1 MPSIVPACT
10 RTMAVLEVF
19 AREKREL
26 SNSDMARF
34 LDLPDSSCSDLLHT
48 LHQGGYVLR
57 TARTRRFYP
66 TSRIYTVASEI
77 IRNDPLYAAGAEALE
92 LLVAKT
98 GETAFCGRLDDG
110 AVKIIATQE
119 GRHSLRYVLNAGE
132 RIALHASGLGKALL
146 GLIGD
151 NDPAE
156 ASRQM
161 RLKPLRE
168 LTPRTL
174 TDVAALEADLAASRA
189 RGWYLADEEGNE
201 GVSAL
206 GVAGYIGEEAMAIS
220 VGGPAERLRKNLD
233 NYVAVLNEVADIAF
247 GQRARH

>member
-1 MPSIVPACT
+1 MPTIVPACT

-57 TARTRRFYP
+57 TPRTRRFYP
-66 TSRIYTVASEI
+66 TSRIYTLASEI
-77 IRNDPLYAAGAEALE
+77 IRNDPLYAAGSEALE
-92 LLVAKT
+92 LLVART

-110 AVKIIATQE
+110 AVKLIAVQE
-119 GRHSLRYVLNAGE
+119 GHHPLRYVVNNGE

-146 GLIGD
+146 GLIGST
-151 NDPAE
+151 DPAE
-156 ASRQM
+156 AARQM

-174 TDVAALEADLAASRA
+174 TTATALEADLATSRA
-189 RGWYLADEEGNE
+189 RGWYFADEEGNE

-206 GVAGYIGEEAMAIS
+206 GVAGYIGDEPMAIS
-220 VGGPAERLRKNLD
+220 VGGPAERMRKNLTD
-233 NYVAVLNEVADIAF
+233 YVTALQEVAAIAF
-247 GQRARH
+247 RHRASH

>member
-1 MPSIVPACT
+1 
-10 RTMAVLEVF
+10 MAVLEVF

-66 TSRIYTVASEI
+66 TSRIYTMASEI
-77 IRNDPLYAAGAEALE
+77 IRNDPLYAAGSEALE
-92 LLVAKT
+92 LLVART
-98 GETAFCGRLDDG
+98 GETAFSGRLDDG
-110 AVKIIATQE
+110 AVKIVASQE
-119 GRHSLRYVLNAGE
+119 GRHPLRYVLASGE

-146 GLIGD
+146 GLIGET
-151 NDPAE
+151 DPAE

-161 RLKPLRE
+161 RLKPLRQ
-168 LTPRTL
+168 LTSHTL
-174 TDVAALEADLAASRA
+174 ADIAALEADLAAGRA
-189 RGWYLADEEGNE
+189 RGWFLADEEGND

-206 GVAGYIGEEAMAIS
+206 GVAGYIGEEALAIS
-220 VGGPAERLRKNLD
+220 VGGPAERMRKNLD
-233 NYVAVLNEVADIAF
+233 EYVSVLHEVADITF
-247 GQRARH
+247 GQRKN